1 MARDATKRL
10 MLDLRKLQEDLPESI
25 CASPVDSDIF
35 RWQAVILGPDNT
47 EWEGGIFSL
56 SLTFP
61 DDYPNKPPRVKFLTR
76 IFHPNGTKNC
86 FNLCSVYQDGS
97 ICLDILQNEWSP
109 VFDVHGILI
118 SIQSLLT
125 DPNNRSP
132 ANNEAAKLYQENRSE
147 YIRQV
152 KRVVAESISAAESVL
167 NS

>member
-10 MLDLRKLQEDLPESI
+10 MLDLRKLQEDLPETI

-35 RWQAVILGPDNT
+35 HWQAVILGPDNT

-61 DDYPNKPPRVKFLTR
+61 QDYPNKPPVVKFLTR
-76 IFHPNGTKNC
+76 IFHPN
-86 FNLCSVYQDGS
+86 VYQDGS

-125 DPNNRSP
+125 DPNNKSP
-132 ANNEAAKLYQENRSE
+132 ANNEAATLYQENRTE
-147 YIRQV
+147 YIRRV
-152 KRVVAESISAAESVL
+152 KNIVSESISAAELTL
-167 NS
+167 NL